1 MDAPLPDLPRK
12 GRGAVGN
19 PAGRF
24 EAVARLRIDDG
35 WGEADGESGT
45 APPATVVGEERVRTA
60 ISRNESPDIGFDRSI
75 NPYRG
80 CEHGCI
86 YCYARPTHNYLG
98 LSSGM
103 DFETRLFV
111 KTNLAEALG
120 RELRRPS
127 YRAAPIMLGANTDAY
142 QPLER
147 QRRITRSVLE
157 LLSACDHP
165 VAIATKSALI
175 VRDLDILASM
185 AERRLVAVGVSVTT
199 LDPRLARTLE
209 PRAAAPHRR
218 LETIRALSRE
228 GVPVS
233 VLAAPMIPFLNDP
246 ELETILAA
254 GKAAGA
260 VAAFY
265 SMIRLPYDLKELFSQ
280 WLATHAPDRAAR
292 VLARIRDAREGALYA
307 ADFGDR
313 MTGTGPF
320 AEILAQRF
328 DRACARLDLR
338 RAPAA
343 GLDLDCSRFRP
354 PRDEDRQLSLF
365 A

>member
-1 MDAPLPDLPRK
+1 MPDLPRK

-24 EAVARLRIDDG
+24 EVEARSRIDDG
-35 WGEADGESGT
+35 WRDGDADGGP
-45 APPATVVGEERVRTA
+45 PPAPTVVGEERVRTA
-60 ISRNESPDIGFDRSI
+60 IADNASPDIGFDRSL

-80 CEHGCI
+80 CEHGCV

-98 LSSGM
+98 LSSGL

-111 KTNLAEALG
+111 KRNLVEALR
-120 RELRRPS
+120 RELRRPG

-147 QRRITRSVLE
+147 QRRITRAALE
-157 LLSACDHP
+157 LLSACEHP

-175 VRDLDILASM
+175 VRDLDILGSM

-199 LDPRLARTLE
+199 LEPRLARTLE

-218 LETIRALSRE
+218 LETIRALSRA

-233 VLAAPMIPFLNDP
+233 ILAAPMIPFLNDP

-254 GKAAGA
+254 GKTAGA
-260 VAAFY
+260 TAAFY
-265 SMIRLPYDLKELFSQ
+265 SMIRLPYDVKELFSQ

-307 ADFGDR
+307 ADFGER

-320 AEILAQRF
+320 AEILARRF
-328 DRACARLDLR
+328 ERACTRLGLR
-338 RAPAA
+338 VAPAA
-343 GLDLDCSRFRP
+343 GLDLDSSRFRP
-354 PRDEDRQLSLF
+354 PHDDDKQLSLF
-365 A
+365 R